1 MCFALPFCSVLSDDQ
16 KNELCSSL
24 SFSLVFLAVLHCL
37 PSKLRDTPNQN
48 CFLRTMKGSGFATL
62 SSFVFI
68 KRLLYITLGGQAR
81 DLRCVAPYTI
91 SARWCE
97 EVAVFAVTCI
107 KSFVQV
113 QMSEIV
119 LDEYLSY
126 QLSFFLKSH
135 LVYGLRLIEAA
146 VDT

>member
-1 MCFALPFCSVLSDDQ
+1 M
-16 KNELCSSL
+16 
-24 SFSLVFLAVLHCL
+24 
-37 PSKLRDTPNQN
+37 
-48 CFLRTMKGSGFATL
+48 
-62 SSFVFI
+62 
-68 KRLLYITLGGQAR
+68 
-81 DLRCVAPYTI
+81 
-91 SARWCE
+91 
-97 EVAVFAVTCI
+97 FAVTCI

>member
-1 MCFALPFCSVLSDDQ
+1 
-16 KNELCSSL
+16 
-24 SFSLVFLAVLHCL
+24 
-37 PSKLRDTPNQN
+37 
-48 CFLRTMKGSGFATL
+48 
-62 SSFVFI
+62 
-68 KRLLYITLGGQAR
+68 
-81 DLRCVAPYTI
+81 VAPYTI